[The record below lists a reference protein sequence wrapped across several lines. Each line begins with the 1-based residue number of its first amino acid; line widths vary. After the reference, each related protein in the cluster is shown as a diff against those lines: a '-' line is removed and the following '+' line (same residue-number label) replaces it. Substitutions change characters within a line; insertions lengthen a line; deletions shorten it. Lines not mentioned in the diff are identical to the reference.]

1 MNYYRKRSWQSVLS
15 VTQHFSYCRLLC
27 KYPLKCLVG
36 RLISRRIG
44 FFIQTDWVIKF
55 LVGVSQVMKWEK
67 LFVLSAKK
75 HSDVTT
81 KDSLSYF
88 SMLEAKVTKHWQ
100 LKYSVDHKWF
110 FTYSVNRTWQ
120 NLWQLDNKH
129 GSCFNC

>member
-15 VTQHFSYCRLLC
+15 VTQHVSYCRLLC

-75 HSDVTT
+75 TFRCDNQGLPQLLQHARGQSHKTLAIEILGGSQMVFHL
-81 KDSLSYF
+81 LS
-88 SMLEAKVTKHWQ
+88 Q
-100 LKYSVDHKWF
+100 
-110 FTYSVNRTWQ
+110 Q
-120 NLWQLDNKH
+120 NLAKPLAT
-129 GSCFNC
+129 